1 MLFKSFAFTALF
13 IAAPLVSAAGKG
25 TQTPAQEPQVGP
37 ITVHGCYASKGKLTL
52 ASTEEFQT
60 QGKCSDACK
69 AKGNTVGAT
78 QSKQCFCGDS
88 YPPKSTLTKDENC
101 GEPCPGYDLDACG
114 GLDTWTVYNLG
125 VRKQLPDDPDPKTSS
140 SAATSAATSTAP
152 SAVTSSA
159 SATPSEEADSGS
171 KTNTVGI
178 AVGVVVGLIAVCGI
192 GGGAFFFYRRRRNAE
207 IEEEHRRN
215 AAVNAFIAGGKPPS
229 SSGGLSLSDQR
240 LDPVMAQ
247 RRMSDG
253 SIADNEDYS
262 RRILRVTNA

>member
-1 MLFKSFAFTALF
+1 MLFKSFVISALF
-13 IAAPLVSAAGKG
+13 AAAVAADGVQK
-25 TQTPAQEPQVGP
+25 PAQDPQSGP
-37 ITVHGCYASKGKLTL
+37 DTVHGCYKSKGTL
-52 ASTEEFQT
+52 KSAGENGFQT
-60 QGKCSDACK
+60 QGEC
-69 AKGNTVGAT
+69 AKTCRALGKPVGAT
-78 QSKQCFCGDS
+78 QVKECWCGDT
-88 YPPKSTLTKDENC
+88 YPPKSSLTKDDAC
-101 GEPCPGYDLDACG
+101 GEPCPGYGVDACG
-114 GLDTWTVYNLG
+114 GLGAWTVYNIG
-125 VRKQLPDDPDPKTSS
+125 IRKQVADDPDPSTSS
-140 SAATSAATSTAP
+140 SKAPAEATSSAPAASTSSAAP
-152 SAVTSSA
+152 SATA
-159 SATPSEEADSGS
+159 SDDADSGN

-178 AVGVVVGLIAVCGI
+178 AVGVVVGLIVLSAIC
-192 GGGAFFFYRRRRNAE
+192 GGAFFFYRRRRNAE

>member
-1 MLFKSFAFTALF
+1 MLFKSFVISAL
-13 IAAPLVSAAGKG
+13 IAAAAAAEQGVQK
-25 TQTPAQEPQVGP
+25 PAQDPEFGP
-37 ITVHGCYASKGKLTL
+37 DTVHGCYSSKGTMKAAGTSNFQSQGECATTCRKL
-52 ASTEEFQT
+52 
-60 QGKCSDACK
+60 GKP
-69 AKGNTVGAT
+69 VGAS
-78 QSKQCFCGDS
+78 QMDQCWCGDA
-88 YPPKSTLTKDENC
+88 YPPKSSLTKDSAC
-101 GEPCPGYDLDACG
+101 GEPCPGFGTDACG
-114 GLDTWTVYNLG
+114 GLNAWTVYNIG
-125 VRKQLPDDPDPKTSS
+125 IRKQVADDPDPSTSS
-140 SAATSAATSTAP
+140 SKAPESTSTNAPAAATSSAAP
-152 SAVTSSA
+152 SATA
-159 SATPSEEADSGS
+159 SEESDSGN

-178 AVGVVVGLIAVCGI
+178 AVGVVVGLLVVCAI
-192 GGGAFFFYRRRRNAE
+192 GGGAFFFYRRKRNAE

>member
-1 MLFKSFAFTALF
+1 MLFKSFVISAL
-13 IAAPLVSAAGKG
+13 IAAAAAAEQGVQK
-25 TQTPAQEPQVGP
+25 PAQDPEFGP
-37 ITVHGCYASKGKLTL
+37 DTVHGCYSSKGSMKAAGT
-52 ASTEEFQT
+52 SEFQS
-60 QGKCSDACK
+60 QGQCATTCRKLGK
-69 AKGNTVGAT
+69 PVGAS
-78 QSKQCFCGDS
+78 QMDQCWCGDA
-88 YPPKSTLTKDENC
+88 YPPKSSLTKDSAC
-101 GEPCPGYDLDACG
+101 GEPCPGFGTDACG
-114 GLDTWTVYNLG
+114 GLNAWTVYNIG
-125 VRKQLPDDPDPKTSS
+125 IRKQPPES
-140 SAATSAATSTAP
+140 TSTNAP
-152 SAVTSSA
+152 AAATSSA
-159 SATPSEEADSGS
+159 SEESDSGN

-178 AVGVVVGLIAVCGI
+178 AVGVVVGLIVVCAI
-192 GGGAFFFYRRRRNAE
+192 GGGAFFFYRRKRNAE